1 MAFPLLTTGLINSV
15 TFGCY
20 SNALDYLT
28 QSRRSGRSQGEPAS
42 AAQVFAAGCFSGL
55 MQVRLQ
61 RLRFAVCYLRTERS
75 SQLTWIHREPRNF
88 FSMSEKKK
96 Q

>member
-61 RLRFAVCYLRTERS
+61 RLRFATKSTANLDS
-75 SQLTWIHREPRNF
+75 SGAEKLF
-88 FSMSEKKK
+88 FYE
-96 Q
+96 

>member
-20 SNALDYLT
+20 SNALSYLT
-28 QSRRSGRSQGEPAS
+28 QSRSGAHSQRQPAS

-55 MQVRLQ
+55 MQVRLHPARHAQ
-61 RLRFAVCYLRTERS
+61 ALVADHPFRDFMKKGRAVY
-75 SQLTWIHREPRNF
+75 
-88 FSMSEKKK
+88 
-96 Q
+96 